1 MCSIFG
7 LWNVCTNDINM
18 NKVRLY
24 DYVYWSGII
33 LSFVISFFRLYN
45 LMALTVVIT
54 ISASGFLLISAQAI
68 EAKVKMRLLFTY
80 IPIILI
86 VLLFVINS
94 YIDTNKL

>member
-1 MCSIFG
+1 
-7 LWNVCTNDINM
+7 
-18 NKVRLY
+18 
-24 DYVYWSGII
+24 
-33 LSFVISFFRLYN
+33 
-45 LMALTVVIT
+45 MALTVVIT